1 MNDLRINLLFGFLGS
16 GKTTLL
22 RRILGERAGE
32 RKMAVIV
39 NEFGDVGVDG
49 DVLAGDNV
57 NLVELTSGCLCCTL
71 RGSLMSAVEELREKA
86 GVEQIVVE
94 ATGVASPGDMLEDLN
109 DSRIAHQLDIGPLV
123 TVVDAPKFTRLQQM
137 LGEFY
142 EEQVENADVLVLNK
156 IDLATPGELDEA
168 KAVVREINP
177 DAVLLFAEQ
186 GDTDLALLLD
196 GPESELLAQMKA
208 EAEGRPHHHDEHD
221 GHGSDHGHEHHEH
234 HDHHGHH
241 GHHHGHAHSHAPA
254 ESFVMDASGGFS
266 RAGLVDAFAS
276 MPANVWRSK
285 GFLTVDGESSLLQF
299 TMGQLEIGGAPAR
312 ERPYL
317 VVIGE
322 NLDRPAVESG
332 LLAAR
337 DDGSG

>member
-22 RRILGERAGE
+22 RHILGERAGE

-86 GVEQIVVE
+86 GVEHIVVE

-109 DSRIAHQLDIGPLV
+109 DSKIAHQIDVGPLV

-168 KAVVREINP
+168 KSAVREINP

-186 GDTDLALLLD
+186 GDTDLTLLLD
-196 GPESELLAQMKA
+196 GPESELLAQTKA
-208 EAEGRPHHHDEHD
+208 EAQGRPHHHDEHD
-221 GHGSDHGHEHHEH
+221 GHGSDHDHEHHEHHEH
-234 HDHHGHH
+234 HD
-241 GHHHGHAHSHAPA
+241 HHHGHAHSHAPA

-285 GFLTVDGESSLLQF
+285 GFLTVDGEPSLLQF
-299 TMGQLEIGGAPAR
+299 TMGQLEIGGAPVR

-322 NLDRPAVESG
+322 DLDRPAVEDA
-332 LLAAR
+332 LLTAR
-337 DDGSG
+337 MNGPQ